1 MFSGSEGVM
10 DRRYEARLTD
20 MLAQAEVS
28 PDLVDGLVERLDIFI
43 TPFAA
48 PLGELEQRRHAA
60 EYVTGLLSK
69 LEHKTGEG
77 IAYLHDQERQGIQ
90 KFIGHVP
97 WNHQPLLT
105 ILARQVGEELGERDG
120 VIVFDP
126 SGFPK
131 KGTMS
136 VGVARQWCGRLG
148 KVENCQVGV
157 YMAYASRKEHEITNV
172 RLYLPKEWARD
183 RARRTKAGV
192 PKSIKFQTRHE
203 LALAM
208 LDEQGSLLPH
218 AWVAGDDEMGRPA
231 SLRQALRDRGERYL
245 LAIPCNT
252 TIRDLEAT
260 PPEYAGRGRPPKSP
274 FVRVDRWGATLPA
287 SAWTRL
293 NVRDGEKGPLIVD
306 AVKRR
311 VQSRGPGTGAGLEEV
326 LFVTRE
332 HQADGTVKHDYY
344 LSNGEPQTSLVEFG
358 RVAKLAHRIE
368 ECLERGKGEAGLA
381 DYQVRNWIAWHHH
394 QTLSLLAAWFLNQE
408 ARRGK
413 NPDTG
418 ADLTS
423 DATNDRGD
431 HRGTSLRQHCRKA
444 VPVQHT
450 LAGTQRVRPLLPA
463 LLSQALAP
471 LEESTTNVGIQ

>member
-1 MFSGSEGVM
+1 M
-10 DRRYEARLTD
+10 DRRYEARLAD
-20 MLAQAEVS
+20 MLSQAQVS
-28 PDLVDGLVERLDIFI
+28 PDLVDGLLERLDLFI
-43 TPFAA
+43 APFAA
-48 PLGELEQRRHAA
+48 VLSEPEQRRHAA
-60 EYVTGLLSK
+60 EYITGLLSK

-77 IAYLHDQERQGIQ
+77 IAYLHDQERQGIE
-90 KFIGHVP
+90 KFIGHVT

-105 ILARQVGEELGERDG
+105 ILAQQVGEELGEEDG

-131 KGTMS
+131 KGVKS

-157 YMAYASRKEHEITNV
+157 YMAYASRKEHAITNV
-172 RLYLPKEWARD
+172 RLYLPGEWAKD
-183 RARRTKAGV
+183 RARRSEAGV
-192 PKSIKFQTRHE
+192 PRSIKFQTRHE

-231 SLRQALRDRGERYL
+231 SFRQALGDRGERYL
-245 LAIPCNT
+245 LAVPSNT

-260 PPEYAGRGRPPKSP
+260 PPEYAGRERPPKSP
-274 FVRVDRWGATLPA
+274 FLRVDRWCAALPE

-293 NVRDGEKGPLIVD
+293 DVRDGEKGPLVVD

-311 VQSRGPGTGAGLEEV
+311 VQSRGAGRGTGLHEV
-326 LFVTRE
+326 LFITRE
-332 HQADGTVKHDYY
+332 QQTDGTVKHDYY
-344 LSNGEPQTSLVEFG
+344 LSNGELETSLIEFG

-408 ARRGK
+408 TRRGK

-418 ADLTS
+418 TDVTTYA
-423 DATNDRGD
+423 ATDRGD
-431 HRGTSLRQHCRKA
+431 HRGTPQRQHPRNDLPMQHA
-444 VPVQHT
+444 V
-450 LAGTQRVRPLLPA
+450 AGTQRASPLLPV
-463 LLSQALAP
+463 LLSQAGTP
-471 LEESTTNVGIQ
+471 FEEPATNVAIQ